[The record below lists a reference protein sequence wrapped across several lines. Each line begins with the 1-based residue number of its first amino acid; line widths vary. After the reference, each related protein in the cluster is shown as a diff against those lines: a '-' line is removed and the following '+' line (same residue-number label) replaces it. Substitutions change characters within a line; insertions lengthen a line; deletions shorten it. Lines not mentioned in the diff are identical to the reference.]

1 MGGGSVQLL
10 LYEKNVPL
18 QWISVA
24 SRRNLY
30 KFGRKGYGYSPPD
43 RVHYDQSPVREQTG
57 SVPDG
62 ERIGYDYESKTGT
75 GHPGRRHG
83 QRFGGL
89 KQLTP
94 VGPGGEMIIDYS
106 IHDAIRAGFGKIVFV
121 IKHEIEEEFKEKIG
135 RRHRGEDPGFIRV
148 PGARP
153 AARGIYRSR
162 GAGQALGTGPRR
174 PLLPG
179 RGGWALHGDQR
190 GRFLRPEL
198 LPSARGIFGPA
209 PVGFRKAPYRY
220 GGLHPGK
227 HPDRERQRLPGDLLC
242 G

>member
-1 MGGGSVQLL
+1 MVIHRRIEYTTIRVPCGSKRVLCPMEKGLVTIMNQKPALVILAAGMGS
-10 LYEKNVPL
+10 
-18 QWISVA
+18 
-24 SRRNLY
+24 
-30 KFGRKGYGYSPPD
+30 
-43 RVHYDQSPVREQTG
+43 
-57 SVPDG
+57 
-62 ERIGYDYESKTGT
+62 
-75 GHPGRRHG
+75 
-83 QRFGGL
+83 RFGGL

-135 RRHRGEDPGFIRV
+135 RRTEAKIPVSYVYQELDRLPEGYTVPEGRV
-148 PGARP
+148 KPW
-153 AARGIYRSR
+153 
-162 GAGQALGTGPRR
+162 GTRPRR

>member
-1 MGGGSVQLL
+1 MDFGC
-10 LYEKNVPL
+10 
-18 QWISVA
+18 I
-24 SRRNLY
+24 RRNLY

-62 ERIGYDYESKTGT
+62 ERIGYDYESKPALVILAAGM
-75 GHPGRRHG
+75 GS
-83 QRFGGL
+83 RFGGL

-135 RRHRGEDPGFIRV
+135 RRTEAKIPVSYVYQELDRLPEGYTVPEGRV
-148 PGARP
+148 KPWGNR
-153 AARGIYRSR
+153 
-162 GAGQALGTGPRR
+162 PRR

-227 HPDRERQRLPGDLLC
+227 HP
-242 G
+242 